1 MTVKRSSRRKQP
13 NKKRPHRARRP
24 VQTAPTFDSL
34 ESRHML
40 AAVTVGNSLDLT
52 NGDTSSIAALIA
64 SNGGD
69 GISLREAITA
79 SNNTAGADTISF
91 DGTVFTGGSNSLIR
105 LIQGQLTIT
114 ETLTIDASTATDV
127 TITGDANDDDI
138 TVAETFITDVDA
150 SIGGT
155 AGGANDFLNDNSRIL
170 NFTSSTGNLT
180 VKDMTIT
187 GGRTTGSVRPGAG
200 IRFASLGALALTN
213 STVSGNNAIRSS
225 SPFMLPIRGAGIYAN
240 GDVSLISSVVS
251 GNRTLGDGG
260 GIYAKGDVSVIR
272 STVSGNNGSGVNV
285 NGGGIFAN
293 GDVSVI
299 SSTVSGNSA
308 SGSGTA
314 FAGVNGGGIFANG
327 DLSVISSTVSGNT
340 AGDVGGGIFVIN
352 NSSSITISNSIV
364 AGNTDGGGAPDL
376 RSGTNSL
383 AISYS
388 LIGATDL
395 TITGNGNQVGTLM
408 SPLDPLLGPLAD
420 NGGPTQTLALLAGSP
435 AIDAGSDA
443 LAAGLSSDQRGFPFV
458 RAFDDPTASGASV
471 DIGSFE
477 VQTLSPIL
485 VVDNRV
491 DENDGDL
498 SAGNFSLRE
507 AIDLINDDLGANT
520 ITFDPSV
527 FTGESNSLIRL
538 TQGELVVTETVTIDA
553 SAATDVTITGD
564 ADDNDV
570 TNTSNITDVIE
581 SFARLDDNSRVLN
594 FDNPSGDLTL
604 NSLTITGGR
613 ATGFRTSGGGGI
625 RFASSG
631 DFALTN
637 STVSGNSSSDG
648 GGIYSLGDVSLT
660 NSTVSANLV
669 SDGSYGGGG
678 LLAGRA
684 VSLVNSTVSENFA
697 LTGSGGGIF
706 TRLGPLSPLSLLNST
721 ISGNLS
727 LGAGGGIYTNDPIT
741 ATNSIIAGNFA
752 NTSPDLEQN
761 FNSSEINYSL
771 IGATDSTIGG
781 IGNQVGTLDNPL
793 DPLLGPLADNG
804 GPTLTHALLP
814 GSPAIDAGADELAVN
829 TDGTTLINDQ
839 RGEGFSR
846 TSGSS
851 VDMGAFEL
859 QASIAVAPAV
869 LSTTID
875 EGGVL
880 ARPDLLSTFAVTFDQ
895 DVNVSAA
902 DLTVRND
909 TVGGTVIN
917 TSGVGF
923 SYVSGTRTATW
934 DFSTLV
940 LDAAFYT
947 FELSDTITGVGG
959 LPLDGDD
966 NGTAG
971 GNYAEEVY
979 VAILGDANLDGRVD
993 VLGDAFI
1000 LINNLGTTT
1009 DLAFTDGNFND
1020 DGRVDVLGDAFTLI
1034 NNLGRDV
1041 RPPTMASSSI
1051 QQSSGILPVLVS
1063 ADGDERESSKL
1074 LGLTSP
1080 MSKQPQ
1086 LVLAGDYDLRD
1097 DIFGSEF

>member
-1 MTVKRSSRRKQP
+1 MTVKRSSRKKQL
-13 NKKRPHRARRP
+13 KKKSLRRARKP
-24 VQTAPTFDSL
+24 VQNASTFNAL
-34 ESRHML
+34 EPRQML
-40 AAVTVGNSLDLT
+40 ATVLVGNSLDVT
-52 NGDTSSIAALIA
+52 NGNTSSITALVA
-64 SNGGD
+64 DDGGD

-79 SNNTAGADTISF
+79 ANNTSGDDLISF
-91 DGTVFTGGSNSLIR
+91 DGSVFTGGGSNLIR
-105 LIQGQLTIT
+105 LTQGELLIS
-114 ETLTIDASTATDV
+114 ESVTIDASDAIDV
-127 TITGDANDDDI
+127 VITGDAGNND
-138 TVAETFITDVDA
+138 VLESGTFITDVVESD
-150 SIGGT
+150 SLSRL
-155 AGGANDFLNDNSRIL
+155 DDNSRVL
-170 NFTSSTGNLT
+170 NFSGSTGNLT
-180 VKDMTIT
+180 LEGLTIT
-187 GGRTTGSVRPGAG
+187 GGRITDASSGRGGGG
-200 IRFASLGALALTN
+200 IRFGSSGELRVTASTVSGNSTTGGASGGGGISSLGNVFLTN
-213 STVSGNNAIRSS
+213 STVSGNSTRTIFSYGGGVRTYS
-225 SPFMLPIRGAGIYAN
+225 
-240 GDVSLISSVVS
+240 GDVTVTNSTLS
-251 GNRTLGDGG
+251 GNSSGSGGFASGGAISTSLGNVTLTNSTLSGNNSSGDGG
-260 GIYAKGDVSVIR
+260 GIFSSGVVSVF
-272 STVSGNNGSGVNV
+272 N
-285 NGGGIFAN
+285 
-293 GDVSVI
+293 
-299 SSTVSGNSA
+299 
-308 SGSGTA
+308 
-314 FAGVNGGGIFANG
+314 
-327 DLSVISSTVSGNT
+327 STVSGNT
-340 AGDVGGGIFVIN
+340 SGNLGGGIHVTN
-352 NSSSITISNSIV
+352 RGSSITISNSIV
-364 AGNTDGGGAPDL
+364 AGNTDDDGAPDL
-376 RSGTNSL
+376 RSGNNARTIN
-383 AISYS
+383 YS
-388 LIGATDL
+388 LIGATGL
-395 TITGNGNQVGTLM
+395 TILGNGNQVGTLM
-408 SPLDPLLGPLAD
+408 SPLDPLLSPLAD

-458 RAFDDPTASGASV
+458 RSFDDPTASGASV

-613 ATGFRTSGGGGI
+613 ATGFRTLGGGGI
-625 RFASSG
+625 RFASFG
-631 DFALTN
+631 TFALTN

-660 NSTVSANLV
+660 NSTVSGNFV

-678 LLAGRA
+678 LFAGGA

-721 ISGNLS
+721 ISGNGS
-727 LGAGGGIYTNDPIT
+727 LGAGGGINTNDPIT

-781 IGNQVGTLDNPL
+781 IGNQVGTLANPL

-804 GPTLTHALLP
+804 GPTLTHALLL

-880 ARPDLLSTFAVTFDQ
+880 ARPDLLNTFAVTFDQ
-895 DVNVSAA
+895 DVNVSAG
-902 DLTVRND
+902 DLIVRND
-909 TVGGTVIN
+909 TLGGVVVN

-923 SYVSGTRTATW
+923 NYVSATRTATW
-934 DFSTLV
+934 DFSSQM

-947 FELSDTITGVGG
+947 FELPATITGIGG
-959 LPLDGDD
+959 LALDGDN

-971 GNYAEEVY
+971 GSYVEEVY
-979 VAILGDANLDGRVD
+979 VAIPGDADLDGQ
-993 VLGDAFI
+993 
-1000 LINNLGTTT
+1000 
-1009 DLAFTDGNFND
+1009 
-1020 DGRVDVLGDAFTLI
+1020 VDVLGDAFTLVGNLNMATSLGFVGGDFNDDGQVTVLDDAFI
-1034 NNLGRDV
+1034 LVANLGRDV
-1041 RPPTMASSSI
+1041 RPPATALLKSNVS
-1051 QQSSGILPVLVS
+1051 QSPAQRSNVISTAQVT
-1063 ADGDERESSKL
+1063 ADLDERDSSTATESTL
-1074 LGLTSP
+1074 PTTE
-1080 MSKQPQ
+1080 QPQ
-1086 LVLAGDYDLRD
+1086 LVLAGDHDLRD
-1097 DIFGSEF
+1097 DVFGSDF